1 MSRKKSK
8 NYNSIHRN
16 GNSGGMSSDIQGVI
30 ALDVMG
36 ADTPLSEIVRGGV
49 AAARDLGDDF
59 HLVLVGK
66 SQEIHAELDRIS
78 KLPHNVVVKNSD
90 VVVPMGLPATEALR
104 LKDSSISVGLQMVKD
119 NKADAFVSPGN
130 TGAVMA
136 SSLVILGR
144 IEGILRPA
152 IAGAFPTATDKPTL
166 VLDVGANADC
176 KPGYLSQ
183 FAVMGSIFYSVA
195 FGAKSPRVGLLSI
208 GEERSKGNEL
218 AKAARDRLAES
229 NIRFVGNIEGRDVLS
244 GEVDVVVTDGFTG
257 NILLKFFE
265 SLQPMMVNAVI
276 RQIRA
281 NIFSRFGLW
290 LMFPFMNRMRDR
302 FDYARSGGAPLLGVD
317 GNVVICH
324 GKSNEKAITNAV
336 KQAHNMI
343 TGQMQ
348 EQIRQHLLTNHFGQ
362 RDATEG

>member
-1 MSRKKSK
+1 
-8 NYNSIHRN
+8 
-16 GNSGGMSSDIQGVI
+16 MSSDIQGVI

-36 ADTPLSEIVRGGV
+36 ADTPFAEIVEGGV
-49 AAARDLGDDF
+49 AAARDIGDNF
-59 HLVLVGK
+59 HLVLVG
-66 SQEIHAELDRIS
+66 QEQKIHAELDKIP
-78 KLPHNVVVKNSD
+78 KLPHNVVVKNADS
-90 VVVPMGLPATEALR
+90 VVSMALPATEALR
-104 LKDSSISVGLQMVKD
+104 MRDSSISVGLRMVKD
-119 NKADAFVSPGN
+119 GKADAFVSPGN

-152 IAGAFPTATDKPTL
+152 IAGAFPTATDKPTV

-183 FAVMGSIFYSVA
+183 FAVMGSVYYSVV
-195 FGAKSPRVGLLSI
+195 FGTKNPRVGLLSI

-218 AKAARDRLAES
+218 IRAAQERLADS
-229 NIRFVGNIEGRDVLS
+229 KIKFVGNVEGRDVLS

-276 RQIRA
+276 RQIRS

-324 GKSNEKAITNAV
+324 GNSSAEAITNAV

-343 TGQMQ
+343 IGRMQ
-348 EQIRQHLLTNHFGQ
+348 EHIHQDLITNHFGQ
-362 RDATEG
+362 RNGTEG

>member
-1 MSRKKSK
+1 
-8 NYNSIHRN
+8 
-16 GNSGGMSSDIQGVI
+16 MSSDIQGVI

-36 ADTPLSEIVRGGV
+36 ADTPFSEIVRGGV
-49 AAARDLGDDF
+49 TAARDIGGNF
-59 HLVLVGK
+59 HLVLVGQ
-66 SQEIHAELDRIS
+66 SQEIHAELDKIS
-78 KLPHNVVVKNSD
+78 KLPHNVVVKNADSI
-90 VVVPMGLPATEALR
+90 VPMGLPATEALR
-104 LKDSSISVGLQMVKD
+104 LRDSSISVGLQMVKD
-119 NKADAFVSPGN
+119 GKADAFVSPGN

-136 SSLVILGR
+136 SALVILGR
-144 IEGILRPA
+144 IEGIFRPA

-183 FAVMGSIFYSVA
+183 FAIMGSIYYSVV
-195 FGAKSPRVGLLSI
+195 FGANKPRVGLLSI

-218 AKAARDRLAES
+218 IKSAQELLAES
-229 NIRFVGNIEGRDVLS
+229 NIKFVGNIEGRDILS

-265 SLQPMMVNAVI
+265 SLQPMMVNAVV

-302 FDYARSGGAPLLGVD
+302 FDYACSGGAPLLGVD
-317 GNVVICH
+317 GNVVISH
-324 GKSNEKAITNAV
+324 GKSSERAITNAV
-336 KQAHNMI
+336 KQAYNMI

-348 EQIRQHLLTNHFGQ
+348 EQIRQNFSKNHSGQ
-362 RDATEG
+362 